1 MQAARAG
8 ARLFRPA
15 CNLARAG
22 GAVGR
27 SAAQP
32 SSRVFSVAAYASPAT
47 FLEKTEVADRVNGL
61 IRSIPFI
68 DPAKAKD
75 FDPKA
80 SAFVLLVRTW
90 KKNYEVTPT
99 ANLEKD
105 LQLDMLDT
113 VEVMIAV
120 EEEFAIDI
128 PNSEADKISTVSQ
141 LIDYIASHPQ
151 AK

>member
-22 GAVGR
+22 GAVGGR
-27 SAAQP
+27 AAQP

-47 FLEKTEVADRVNGL
+47 FLEKTEVVDRVNGL

-68 DPAKAKD
+68 DPAK
-75 FDPKA
+75 
-80 SAFVLLVRTW
+80 
-90 KKNYEVTPT
+90 VTPT

>member
-15 CNLARAG
+15 CNLARAT
-22 GAVGR
+22 GALGR

-32 SSRVFSVAAYASPAT
+32 NSRAFSVAAYASPST
-47 FLEKTEVADRVNGL
+47 FLDKTEVVDRVTGL
-61 IRSIPFI
+61 LRSSPFI
-68 DPAKAKD
+68 DPAK
-75 FDPKA
+75 
-80 SAFVLLVRTW
+80 
-90 KKNYEVTPT
+90 VTPT

-105 LQLDMLDT
+105 LQLDILDSE
-113 VEVMIAV
+113 EVMMAV

-128 PNSEADKISTVSQ
+128 PNSEADKISTVAQ
-141 LIDYIASHPQ
+141 LIDYIVSHPQ